1 MKSIDT
7 VLSCL
12 DINVDTQV
20 KMKVIT
26 ERVKQLARVD
36 SVDDDR
42 RQSLYNYQDDLF
54 NRIVKE
60 VEKTDNYKLKSMFFE
75 YIELIRK
82 DRKKEMYYEELEGKI
97 RDSVLTYVSR
107 TDDEFR
113 IKQNDIEYALFRQ

>member
-1 MKSIDT
+1 LKSIDT

-36 SVDDDR
+36 SVDDER
-42 RQSLYNYQDDLF
+42 REALYNYQDNLF
-54 NRIVKE
+54 SRIVKE
-60 VEKTDNYKLKSMFFE
+60 VEKTDNYKLKNMFFE

-82 DRKKEMYYEELEGKI
+82 DRKKEMYYEELEDKI

>member
-36 SVDDDR
+36 SVDDYR